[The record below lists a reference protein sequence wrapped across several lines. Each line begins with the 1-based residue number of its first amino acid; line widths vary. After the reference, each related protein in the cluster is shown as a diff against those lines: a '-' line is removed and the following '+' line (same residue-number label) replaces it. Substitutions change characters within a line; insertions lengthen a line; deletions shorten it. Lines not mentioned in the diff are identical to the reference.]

1 MMKYIVI
8 YTPLGFMNILKEIQC
23 KYSINEQLEYYQNQ
37 YSNCNVGLIELA
49 TAITDKE
56 LKENYNI
63 IRLF

>member
-23 KYSINEQLEYYQNQ
+23 KYSIDEQLEYYQNQ
-37 YSNCNVGLIELA
+37 YSNCKVGLIELDN
-49 TAITDKE
+49 TITDEE

-63 IRLF
+63 IKFI